1 MRQSSHELS
10 VWGWA
15 SGHDGRAM
23 CQHKGAGQLGR
34 PCGLPFVG
42 SSCISFGFC
51 LRHFAIAGPIL
62 QICAW
67 RWVIWVCLA
76 VICVSILVQFSAV
89 VEGEGLLRQ
98 SLLGACR
105 PSWSSSL
112 CSGPWLD
119 SWLQALTICRAG
131 TVVLYA
137 VVSFSEFKGREILG
151 VLLCLHLGQRQT
163 NSLLWVCSKALLLGQ
178 IAAE

>member
-1 MRQSSHELS
+1 MSCLC
-10 VWGWA
+10 GA
-15 SGHDGRAM
+15 GPRAM
-23 CQHKGAGQLGR
+23 LVGPCVSTKVQGR
-34 PCGLPFVG
+34 WEDRMDFP
-42 SSCISFGFC
+42 SSFCISSGFC
-51 LRHFAIAGPIL
+51 LRDFAIAGPTL
-62 QICAW
+62 QMCAW
-67 RWVIWVCLA
+67 RWIIWVCLA
-76 VICVSILVQFSAV
+76 VICVSVLVQFSAV

-119 SWLQALTICRAG
+119 SWLQAFTICRAG

-137 VVSFSEFKGREILG
+137 VVSFSEFKGREIFG